1 MRMSWYEVATNKYI
15 NFWTTLQNK
24 QFCNIDHRAYFVRLF
39 VLWSTDL
46 KGWAGQGLIKDH
58 ICILGRLAILGL
70 VHWSLTPLLMYKLC
84 VYSHHIGY
92 NKSKYK
98 KPHGPSQ

>member
-24 QFCNIDHRAYFVRLF
+24 QFCFIYRSVR
-39 VLWSTDL
+39 